1 MSKFEIR
8 DRKERNNKLN
18 ITFKLD
24 IVNNFIIFNI
34 DEINTYLKQFI
45 SSYLWKQHTGTP
57 ITLEGIFNNQ
67 LKISTEFLDV
77 NSSFSL
83 EVILNNGES
92 VRSSLI
98 IITPDILDNFNTDIE
113 FPGECSGAINGV
125 SFTASAYSFF
135 SDGTVWSLISNG
147 TTISATWLDAEMLGG
162 SDFISVNFGSF
173 ITADFGDDVSF
184 ESISSNEL
192 HIIITNPSADFSE
205 IEEIDFNE
213 QNDRNQTLI
222 ISENE
227 VKFCLVPN

>member
-1 MSKFEIR
+1 METTRIIGNAVGIQYQGVTDQSGSAPAGRLVNGLIVGDFGRGRVDQPMFITKDTLAQLGDESKPAYKTVA
-8 DRKERNNKLN
+8 DC
-18 ITFKLD
+18 LD
-24 IVNNFIIFNI
+24 
-34 DEINTYLKQFI
+34 
-45 SSYLWKQHTGTP
+45 TGVP
-57 ITLEGIFNNQ
+57 G
-67 LKISTEFLDV
+67 V
-77 NSSFSL
+77 W
-83 EVILNNGES
+83 V
-92 VRSSLI
+92 VRVGGGGGGG
-98 IITPDILDNFNTDIE
+98 
-113 FPGECSGAINGV
+113 GECIGAINGV

-147 TTISATWLDAEMLGG
+147 TTISATWLDSEMLGN
-162 SDFISVNFGSF
+162 SNFISVNFGSF
-173 ITADFGDDVSF
+173 ITADFGDNISF